1 MMLKPRPGSAGA
13 PVKINYKFPNW
24 CSKAPPGT
32 HIDVMK
38 DDKLME
44 KLLIGKLVIKL
55 FPKISK
61 DVPQCPQN
69 VLKISLRSPKCPKMS
84 LKFSKKVDKY

>member
-1 MMLKPRPGSAGA
+1 MLKPRPGSAGA
-13 PVKINYKFPNW
+13 PVKINYQFPNW

-44 KLLIGKLVIKL
+44 KLLIGT
-55 FPKISK
+55 
-61 DVPQCPQN
+61 
-69 VLKISLRSPKCPKMS
+69 
-84 LKFSKKVDKY
+84 